1 MEKKCSKPRSSLAM
15 YFGKRKSYEH
25 TQPNFTQMQ
34 AMKLRT
40 ELHYLITLG
49 EQEWVR
55 SNT

>member
-1 MEKKCSKPRSSLAM
+1 M